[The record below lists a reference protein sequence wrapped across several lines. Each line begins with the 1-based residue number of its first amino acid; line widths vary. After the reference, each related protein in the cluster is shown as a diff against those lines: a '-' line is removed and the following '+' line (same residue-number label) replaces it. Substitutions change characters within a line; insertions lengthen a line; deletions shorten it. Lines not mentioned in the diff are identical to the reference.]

1 MNYKNTKIKP
11 KKKSY
16 QFGIIAEK
24 AAILLLLFKG
34 YKILKWRYKSHLG
47 EIDII
52 ATRLNYISF
61 IEVKARK
68 YNFNSEDVLKSRQ
81 IARIKKSAEIFIA
94 KNKNYQKYKPSFD
107 YIEVN
112 RFLLPKHYS
121 NFIS

>member
-1 MNYKNTKIKP
+1 MKP
-11 KKKSY
+11 RKSKKKSY
-16 QFGIIAEK
+16 KFGLIAEK
-24 AAILLLLFKG
+24 VAIILLLLKG
-34 YKILKWRYKSHLG
+34 YKILKWRYKSYFG

-52 ATRLNYISF
+52 ATRFNYIAF

-121 NFIS
+121 NFMS